1 MAYHSTEP
9 VSDERLETFING
21 KFDWKSLLPQEQ
33 MSLAVEVMRLRYL
46 MGKQFEFISESLEQ
60 MEAARGYREIICKMS
75 DGGRYED
82 LERCT

>member
-9 VSDERLETFING
+9 VSDERLETFISG
-21 KFDWKSLLPQEQ
+21 KFHWKSLLPQEQ

>member
-1 MAYHSTEP
+1 MAFHSTEP
-9 VSDERLETFING
+9 VTDERLETFIGG
-21 KFDWKSLLPQEQ
+21 KYNWKSLLPDEQ

-75 DGGRYED
+75 DGGHDENI
-82 LERCT
+82 

>member
-21 KFDWKSLLPQEQ
+21 KFDWKSLLPHEQ

-46 MGKQFEFISESLEQ
+46 MGKQFEFISESLEHKQ
-60 MEAARGYREIICKMS
+60 AAREYRDLICKMS
-75 DGGRYED
+75 DGGHDGDIEGR
-82 LERCT
+82 T

>member
-1 MAYHSTEP
+1 MASHSTDP
-9 VSDERLETFING
+9 VSDDRLETFISG
-21 KFDWKSLLPQEQ
+21 KYNWKSLLPDEQ